1 MKRKGN
7 RMNIKIKLLPYE
19 RFKKDKF
26 KAVVKDLKE
35 NTIIL
40 IDAKLSMEEEL
51 TLIKETMRNITGNFT
66 GIEMSSINS
75 IEKSMSNTDKFRNML
90 VEKIIG
96 KKRGMTIIGPAKLV
110 QKIKKNPEEIELYV

>member
-1 MKRKGN
+1 
-7 RMNIKIKLLPYE
+7 MNIRIKLLPYE
-19 RFKKDKF
+19 RFKRDRF

-51 TLIKETMRNITGNFT
+51 ALIKETMRSITGSFT
-66 GIEMSSINS
+66 GIELSSINS
-75 IEKSMSNTDKFRNML
+75 IDKKMGNMDKFRNML
-90 VEKIIG
+90 VERIIG

-110 QKIKKNPEEIELYV
+110 QKIKKNPEELLLYV

>member
-1 MKRKGN
+1 
-7 RMNIKIKLLPYE
+7 MNIRIKLLPYE

-26 KAVVKDLKE
+26 KAVLKDLKE

-51 TLIKETMRNITGNFT
+51 SLIKETMRNITGNFT
-66 GIEMSSINS
+66 GIELSSINS
-75 IEKSMSNTDKFRNML
+75 IDQKMGNIDRFRNML
-90 VEKIIG
+90 VERMIG

-110 QKIKKNPEEIELYV
+110 QKIKKNPEELLLYV

>member
-1 MKRKGN
+1 
-7 RMNIKIKLLPYE
+7 MNIRIKLLPYE
-19 RFKKDKF
+19 RFKRDKF

-51 TLIKETMRNITGNFT
+51 QLIKETMRNITGTFT
-66 GIEMSSINS
+66 GIELSSINS
-75 IEKSMSNTDKFRNML
+75 IDQKKMGNVDRFRNML
-90 VEKIIG
+90 VERMIG

-110 QKIKKNPEEIELYV
+110 QKIKKNPEELMLYV

>member
-1 MKRKGN
+1 MPT
-7 RMNIKIKLLPYE
+7 NIKIKLLPYE
-19 RFKKDKF
+19 RFKRDRF

-66 GIEMSSINS
+66 GIELSSINS
-75 IEKSMSNTDKFRNML
+75 IEKSMSNMDKFRNRL
-90 VEKIIG
+90 VEGIIG

-110 QKIKKNPEEIELYV
+110 QKIKKNPEELELYV